1 MPELPEVET
10 IVRAL
15 KVGGG
20 GVPPITGRMITVAQV
35 LWDKTLAEPSVAEF
49 ATRLTGQKILDVRR
63 RGKFILLQL
72 ESDTFILHL
81 RMSGDVRIEPIFKAG
96 SAQLP
101 LLKHDRLVLTFE
113 NGWRLVFND
122 PRKFGRAWL
131 VREPDKI
138 LAGLGVEP
146 LDDQFSAEDLKKLLV
161 GRKRAIKPLLLDQS
175 VISGLGNIYTDEAL
189 HLAGIHPLTLANA
202 LSSVDYEH
210 LWLAIRNVLHEGIR
224 HNGASIDWVYR
235 GGDFQNYFRVYGRQ
249 GQPCPVCQTPVQKII
264 VGQRGTHFCPTCQP
278 LLKGS

>member
-20 GVPPITGRMITVAQV
+20 GVPPITGRMITGAQV

-131 VREPDKI
+131 VHEPDKM
-138 LAGLGVEP
+138 LTGLGVEP

-202 LSSVDYEH
+202 LSGVDYEH
-210 LWLAIRNVLHEGIR
+210 LWLAIRSVLQEGIR